1 MTVSHFWREPGESGG
16 PREVWG
22 DGQSPRSGG
31 VAPPA
36 RRLLIDLTPLR
47 RSRDFRHLVWGE
59 LVSVLGNQL
68 TTVAV
73 PYQVYQLT
81 RSSLAV
87 GLVSITQLFPLIAG
101 SLLGGSVVDAMDRRR
116 LLMIAQVL
124 MAACSAGLAVN
135 ADLGPALWPLFVLP
149 ALAAGFSGLDS
160 AGRNAIVPNLVRRS
174 EVATA
179 NSIFQ
184 ALFQFGLVAGP
195 ALAGL
200 LLAGAGV
207 RFVYWL
213 DVASFGVA
221 LVAVFLISPQP
232 VREPG
237 HRPGLRSVMEG
248 LRYVRGKQAIEGAYL
263 IDLNA
268 MVFGMPRAL
277 FPALAA
283 SVFGGGASTLG
294 FLYAAPGAGALVGA
308 LTTGW
313 VSRIQRQ
320 GLAVIIAVIAWGAA
334 ITCFGLVS
342 WLPLALL
349 LLALAGCAD
358 VISAVFRSTIIQ
370 LAVPDAL
377 RGRLAGLQIA
387 VVTGGPRVGDLEAG
401 AVAAG
406 FGNTVSV
413 VSGGLACIAGALV
426 LARALPGF
434 RRQRMEPVQHE
445 AAAPAGL
452 GAATLTAR
460 EPGALDPP
468 TADRHQGERCRRVG
482 ARNTCSICRGFGHLQ
497 QCSRSPLSTLGGGG
511 NRTRVLQYLTRASPG
526 AACSAFLSPGD
537 HASKAPTGSATVW
550 CPA

>member
-1 MTVSHFWREPGESGG
+1 M
-16 PREVWG
+16 
-22 DGQSPRSGG
+22 
-31 VAPPA
+31 
-36 RRLLIDLTPLR
+36 
-47 RSRDFRHLVWGE
+47 
-59 LVSVLGNQL
+59 
-68 TTVAV
+68 
-73 PYQVYQLT
+73 
-81 RSSLAV
+81 
-87 GLVSITQLFPLIAG
+87 
-101 SLLGGSVVDAMDRRR
+101 
-116 LLMIAQVL
+116 
-124 MAACSAGLAVN
+124 
-135 ADLGPALWPLFVLP
+135 LP
-149 ALAAGFSGLDS
+149 ALSAGFSGLDS

-174 EVATA
+174 EVSTA
-179 NSIFQ
+179 NAIFQ

-213 DVASFGVA
+213 DVAGFGVA
-221 LVAVFLISPQP
+221 LFAVFLISPQP

-263 IDLNA
+263 IDINA

-277 FPALAA
+277 FPALA
-283 SVFGGGASTLG
+283 VMRFGGGAATLG
-294 FLYAAPGAGALVGA
+294 FLYAAPGAGALLGA

-320 GLAVIIAVIAWGAA
+320 GLAVIVAVIGWGVA

-342 WLPLALL
+342 WLPLALV
-349 LLALAGCAD
+349 LLAAAGFAD

-401 AVAAG
+401 AVATG

-413 VSGGLACIAGALV
+413 VSGGLACIAGALL

-434 RRQRMEPVQHE
+434 RRQRMDPVSARPRASAASDEVCPRGCAPHAPGVPQDSDSRTRPPRPPGLTTTMLLCRGQDHDDSHRGGCAGQRPVTGE
-445 AAAPAGL
+445 AGAAGTPAGDSTASA
-452 GAATLTAR
+452 GGQGSGQPPRHAA
-460 EPGALDPP
+460 EGP
-468 TADRHQGERCRRVG
+468 
-482 ARNTCSICRGFGHLQ
+482 
-497 QCSRSPLSTLGGGG
+497 
-511 NRTRVLQYLTRASPG
+511 
-526 AACSAFLSPGD
+526 
-537 HASKAPTGSATVW
+537 APTYAPWHGAKPRPLLAWAMGLGFFTLSS
-550 CPA
+550 

>member
-1 MTVSHFWREPGESGG
+1 MSKPAAQPSR
-16 PREVWG
+16 
-22 DGQSPRSGG
+22 
-31 VAPPA
+31 PA

-47 RSRDFRHLVWGE
+47 RSRDLRRLVSGE
-59 LVSVLGNQL
+59 LVSVLGTQL

-101 SLLGGSVVDAMDRRR
+101 SLLAGSVVDAMDRRR
-116 LLMIAQVL
+116 LLMAAQVL

-160 AGRNAIVPNLVRRS
+160 AGRNAIVPNMVRRS
-174 EVATA
+174 EVPTA
-179 NSIFQ
+179 NAIFQ
-184 ALFQFGLVAGP
+184 ALFQLGLVVGP
-195 ALAGL
+195 AVAGL
-200 LLAGAGV
+200 LLEGAGV

-221 LVAVFLISPQP
+221 LLAVFLISPQP

-237 HRPGLRSVMEG
+237 HRPGLRSILEG
-248 LRYVRGKQAIEGAYL
+248 LRFVRGRQALQGAYL
-263 IDLNA
+263 IDINA

-277 FPALAA
+277 FPALATT
-283 SVFGGGASTLG
+283 VFGGGASTLG

-342 WLPLALL
+342 WLPAALL
-349 LLALAGCAD
+349 LLAAAGCAD

-370 LAVPDAL
+370 LTVPDSL

-387 VVTGGPRVGDLEAG
+387 VVTGGPRVGDLESG
-401 AVAAG
+401 VVATA
-406 FGNTVSV
+406 FGDTFSV
-413 VSGGLACIAGALV
+413 VSGGLACIAGALL
-426 LARALPGF
+426 LARLLPGF
-434 RRQRMEPVQHE
+434 RRLRMETGHHGPV
-445 AAAPAGL
+445 APARDGQRAPAD
-452 GAATLTAR
+452 GAGGP
-460 EPGALDPP
+460 PG
-468 TADRHQGERCRRVG
+468 
-482 ARNTCSICRGFGHLQ
+482 
-497 QCSRSPLSTLGGGG
+497 
-511 NRTRVLQYLTRASPG
+511 
-526 AACSAFLSPGD
+526 
-537 HASKAPTGSATVW
+537 
-550 CPA
+550 

>member
-1 MTVSHFWREPGESGG
+1 MTVSRGGGNRVSEPAGR
-16 PREVWG
+16 PART
-22 DGQSPRSGG
+22 
-31 VAPPA
+31 A

-47 RSRDFRHLVWGE
+47 RSRDFRRLVAGE

-68 TTVAV
+68 TTVAI

-81 RSSLAV
+81 RSSLDV
-87 GLVSITQLFPLIAG
+87 GLVSVTQLVPLIAG

-116 LLMIAQVL
+116 LLMAAQVL

-135 ADLGPALWPLFVLP
+135 ADLDPSRPALWPLFVLP

-160 AGRNAIVPNLVRRS
+160 AGRNAIVPNMVRRS
-174 EVATA
+174 EVSTA
-179 NSIFQ
+179 NAIFQ

-200 LLAGAGV
+200 LLAGTGV
-207 RFVYWL
+207 RFVYWM

-221 LVAVFLISPQP
+221 LLAVSLISPQP
-232 VREPG
+232 AGEG
-237 HRPGLRSVMEG
+237 AHRPGLRSILEG
-248 LRYVRGKQAIEGAYL
+248 LTFVRGRQAIQGAYL
-263 IDLNA
+263 IDINA
-268 MVFGMPRAL
+268 MMFGLPRAL
-277 FPALAA
+277 FPALAT

-294 FLYAAPGAGALVGA
+294 FLYAAPGAGALAGV

-320 GLAVIIAVIAWGAA
+320 GLAVIVAVIAWGAA

-342 WLPLALL
+342 WLPLALV
-349 LLALAGCAD
+349 LLAAAGCAD

-401 AVAAG
+401 AVASG

-426 LARALPGF
+426 LARVLPGF
-434 RRQRMEPVQHE
+434 RRQRMEPGQHM
-445 AAAPAGL
+445 AAATEGSPTEGSPTEGAPA
-452 GAATLTAR
+452 
-460 EPGALDPP
+460 
-468 TADRHQGERCRRVG
+468 
-482 ARNTCSICRGFGHLQ
+482 
-497 QCSRSPLSTLGGGG
+497 
-511 NRTRVLQYLTRASPG
+511 
-526 AACSAFLSPGD
+526 
-537 HASKAPTGSATVW
+537 
-550 CPA
+550 

>member
-1 MTVSHFWREPGESGG
+1 MSESAKQ
-16 PREVWG
+16 PAR
-22 DGQSPRSGG
+22 
-31 VAPPA
+31 PA
-36 RRLLIDLTPLR
+36 RRLLIDLSPLR
-47 RSRDFRHLVWGE
+47 RSRDFRRLVSGE
-59 LVSVLGNQL
+59 LVSVLGTQL

-81 RSSLAV
+81 HSSLVV

-101 SLLGGSVVDAMDRRR
+101 SLLGGSVADAMDRRR
-116 LLMIAQVL
+116 LLMAAQVL

-135 ADLGPALWPLFVLP
+135 ADLGPSLWPLFVLP

-160 AGRNAIVPNLVRRS
+160 AGRNAIMPNMVRRS
-174 EVATA
+174 EVSTA
-179 NSIFQ
+179 NAIFQ
-184 ALFQFGLVAGP
+184 SLFQLGLVAGP

-200 LLAGAGV
+200 LLEGAGV

-221 LVAVFLISPQP
+221 LVAVFMISPQP
-232 VREPG
+232 AGEAG

-263 IDLNA
+263 IDINA

-283 SVFGGGASTLG
+283 TSFGGGASTLG

-320 GLAVIIAVIAWGAA
+320 GLAVIVAVIAWGAA
-334 ITCFGLVS
+334 ITCFGLVP
-342 WLPLALL
+342 WLPAALV
-349 LLALAGCAD
+349 LLAAAGCAD

-387 VVTGGPRVGDLEAG
+387 VVTGGPRIGDLESG
-401 AVAAG
+401 VVATA
-406 FGNTVSV
+406 FGDTVSI
-413 VSGGLACIAGALV
+413 VSGGLACIAGALL
-426 LARALPGF
+426 LARLLPGF
-434 RRQRMEPVQHE
+434 RRQRMEPGHHDPLASAEGEQ
-445 AAAPAGL
+445 L
-452 GAATLTAR
+452 AR
-460 EPGALDPP
+460 PDGIDGPG
-468 TADRHQGERCRRVG
+468 
-482 ARNTCSICRGFGHLQ
+482 
-497 QCSRSPLSTLGGGG
+497 
-511 NRTRVLQYLTRASPG
+511 
-526 AACSAFLSPGD
+526 
-537 HASKAPTGSATVW
+537 
-550 CPA
+550 

>member
-1 MTVSHFWREPGESGG
+1 
-16 PREVWG
+16 
-22 DGQSPRSGG
+22 
-31 VAPPA
+31 
-36 RRLLIDLTPLR
+36 
-47 RSRDFRHLVWGE
+47 
-59 LVSVLGNQL
+59 
-68 TTVAV
+68 
-73 PYQVYQLT
+73 
-81 RSSLAV
+81 
-87 GLVSITQLFPLIAG
+87 
-101 SLLGGSVVDAMDRRR
+101 
-116 LLMIAQVL
+116 
-124 MAACSAGLAVN
+124 
-135 ADLGPALWPLFVLP
+135 
-149 ALAAGFSGLDS
+149 
-160 AGRNAIVPNLVRRS
+160 
-174 EVATA
+174 
-179 NSIFQ
+179 
-184 ALFQFGLVAGP
+184 
-195 ALAGL
+195 L

-248 LRYVRGKQAIEGAYL
+248 LRYVRGKQALEGAYL
-263 IDLNA
+263 IDINA

-277 FPALAA
+277 FPAMAA
-283 SVFGGGASTLG
+283 SVFGGGAATLG

-349 LLALAGCAD
+349 LLALAGWAD

-370 LAVPDAL
+370 LSVPDAL

-387 VVTGGPRVGDLEAG
+387 VVTGGPRVGDLESG
-401 AVAAG
+401 AVATA

-413 VSGGLACIAGALV
+413 VSGGLACIAGALL

-434 RRQRMEPVQHE
+434 RRQRMDPAHHE

-452 GAATLTAR
+452 GAAT
-460 EPGALDPP
+460 
-468 TADRHQGERCRRVG
+468 
-482 ARNTCSICRGFGHLQ
+482 
-497 QCSRSPLSTLGGGG
+497 
-511 NRTRVLQYLTRASPG
+511 
-526 AACSAFLSPGD
+526 SA
-537 HASKAPTGSATVW
+537 
-550 CPA
+550 